1 MITCTTSKHGR
12 RGLSTYPSGE
22 DCFWAPLDVGVADAV
37 HRVGC
42 IKLGIHQTDLIG
54 VDQRPWSAVVAVVLV
69 APDAGRVVRVSLQ
82 PTRSDPPIVPG
93 ILGVAVADHGSHLV
107 SVRRRP
113 NYPSRTSR
121 RASRRYSLPMIA
133 GEKAPDFTLYDH
145 AGRPRTLSVLLA
157 DGPVVLFFFPIAS
170 SPICTAQACHFRN
183 LSDEFAKVG
192 AQRVGISTDTV
203 DRQAHFARQR
213 SFDYP
218 LLSDADSVV
227 SELFGVRRGRL
238 AKLRRSVVAREAAWR
253 GRHTRR
259 RGLLARVFPV
269 RRTTFVIDTDRTI
282 LKVVSSEVR
291 ASVHADE
298 TLWFLE
304 NRNDAR
310 QQSDR
315 KGEPIRD
322 WFTEPETADEPSLV
336 RPYTRT
342 TGRVD
347 SGVDLALEAPV
358 EALNTTAKPP
368 RWRRNDV
375 RGQILTSCVH
385 NPSVAEIA
393 SRLSLPLG
401 ATRFLVDDLVT
412 QGYLR
417 VHAPLSDSM
426 TIDERRELITRTL
439 RGLRAL
445 SAQPDSLPTA
455 L

>member
-1 MITCTTSKHGR
+1 
-12 RGLSTYPSGE
+12 
-22 DCFWAPLDVGVADAV
+22 
-37 HRVGC
+37 
-42 IKLGIHQTDLIG
+42 
-54 VDQRPWSAVVAVVLV
+54 
-69 APDAGRVVRVSLQ
+69 
-82 PTRSDPPIVPG
+82 
-93 ILGVAVADHGSHLV
+93 
-107 SVRRRP
+107 
-113 NYPSRTSR
+113 
-121 RASRRYSLPMIA
+121 MIA

-145 AGRPRTLSVLLA
+145 TGRPRTLSTLLS

-170 SPICTAQACHFRN
+170 SPICTAQACHFRD
-183 LSDEFAKVG
+183 LSDEFARVG

-203 DRQAHFARQR
+203 DRQAHFAQQR

-218 LLSDADSVV
+218 LLSDADGVV
-227 SELFGVRRGRL
+227 SELFGVHRGRL
-238 AKLRRSVVAREAAWR
+238 AKLRRSVVAREAPRR

-259 RGLLARVFPV
+259 RGLLAWLLPV

-291 ASVHADE
+291 ASVHADQ

-304 NRNDAR
+304 NHKVH
-310 QQSDR
+310 QQSEG
-315 KGEPIRD
+315 KGEPIGD
-322 WFTEPETADEPSLV
+322 WFTEPETADEPALV
-336 RPYTRT
+336 RPYTLAA
-342 TGRVD
+342 GRIG
-347 SGVDLALEAPV
+347 SGVELAVEAPV

-375 RGQILTSCVH
+375 RGQILTSCVQS
-385 NPSVAEIA
+385 PSVAEIA

-417 VHAPLSDSM
+417 VHAPLSDAM

-445 SAQPDSLPTA
+445 
-455 L
+455 